1 MASTHTHQPATD
13 IVTVAPVV
21 TSATTS
27 TSVATASAAG
37 TTTAGLPAAIQA
49 NQPPTVNLPAWPP
62 GFVPVH
68 LLDYRGSHPK
78 AGQVTATPGA
88 VQELDTS
95 TSYQATF
102 GPAAP
107 PAAQLASEL
116 TIASEWTALR
126 IKVETFLTYVKS
138 FEAITWKTALT
149 DLDRLDGIFQVI
161 LAQNPA
167 LVAGF
172 PEIAKLLDVQKAIGQ
187 RGAATRVRKAKAN
200 AKTTAN
206 SASAAGP
213 ATSTAPTVGATPAA
227 AAASAAA
234 GTGTTAH

>member
-1 MASTHTHQPATD
+1 MPSTHTHEHAAD
-13 IVTVAPVV
+13 IVSVTPDV

-37 TTTAGLPAAIQA
+37 TTTAAVPAAILA
-49 NQPPTVNLPAWPP
+49 NQPPTVILPGIPP

-68 LLDYRGSHPK
+68 LGDYRGTHPR

-88 VQELDTS
+88 IQELEAS

-107 PAAQLASEL
+107 PAAQLAGEL

-126 IKVETFLTYVKS
+126 IKIEAFLVYVKS
-138 FEAITWKTALT
+138 FEAITWKTALA
-149 DLDRLDGIFQVI
+149 DLDRLDAIFQVI

-172 PEIAKLLDVQKAIGQ
+172 PELAKLLDVQKTIGQ
-187 RGAATRVRKAKAN
+187 RSAASRVRNKKAKAR
-200 AKTTAN
+200 TTAN

-213 ATSTAPTVGATPAA
+213 ATSTAPAVGATPAVTTVTA
-227 AAASAAA
+227 ANGAGSA
-234 GTGTTAH
+234 TH